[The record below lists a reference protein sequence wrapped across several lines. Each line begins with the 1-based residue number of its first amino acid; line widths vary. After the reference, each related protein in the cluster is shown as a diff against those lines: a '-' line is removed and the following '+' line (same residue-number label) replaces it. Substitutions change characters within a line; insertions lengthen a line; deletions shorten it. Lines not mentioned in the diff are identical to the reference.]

1 MELSVWEKH
10 IVEEFK
16 RQVEQRFPGEL
27 IRVVLFGSKVRGDAT
42 RESDVDV
49 LVVIHSEGWRLGDEI
64 RSLGYALE
72 LEHGV
77 VLSIQVMSERHYGS
91 FDCSGRSFLRRW
103 SEKASPYD
111 VQSPR

>member
-1 MELSVWEKH
+1 MVELSVWEKH

-16 RQVEQRFPGEL
+16 RQAEQRFPGEL

-42 RESDVDV
+42 HESDVDV
-49 LVVIHSEGWRLGDEI
+49 LVVIRSEGWRLGDEI

-77 VLSIQVMSERHYGS
+77 VLSIQVMSERHYEELRLFGS
-91 FDCSGRSFLRRW
+91 QFF
-103 SEKASPYD
+103 KAVEREGVS
-111 VQSPR
+111 V

>member
-1 MELSVWEKH
+1 MVELSVSEKH

-27 IRVVLFGSKVRGDAT
+27 IRVVVFGSKVRGDAT

-49 LVVIHSEGWRLGDEI
+49 LVIIHSEGWRLGDEI

-77 VLSIQVMSERHYGS
+77 VLSIQVMSERHYEALRLFGS
-91 FDCSGRSFLRRW
+91 QFF
-103 SEKASPYD
+103 KAVEQEGVS
-111 VQSPR
+111 V

>member
-1 MELSVWEKH
+1 MELSIQEKH

-16 RQVEQRFPGEL
+16 RQAEQRFPGEL

-77 VLSIQVMSERHYGS
+77 VLSIQVMSERHYEELRLFGS
-91 FDCSGRSFLRRW
+91 QFF
-103 SEKASPYD
+103 KAVEREGVS
-111 VQSPR
+111 V

>member
-1 MELSVWEKH
+1 MEVSVSEKH

-42 RESDVDV
+42 RDSDVDV

-77 VLSIQVMSERHYGS
+77 VLSIQVMSERHYEELRLFGS
-91 FDCSGRSFLRRW
+91 QFF
-103 SEKASPYD
+103 KAVEREGVS
-111 VQSPR
+111 V

>member
-1 MELSVWEKH
+1 VELNIQEKH

-42 RESDVDV
+42 RESDIDV

-77 VLSIQVMSERHYGS
+77 VLSIQVMSQRHYEELRLFGS
-91 FDCSGRSFLRRW
+91 QFF
-103 SEKASPYD
+103 KAVEREGVS
-111 VQSPR
+111 V

>member
-77 VLSIQVMSERHYGS
+77 VLSIQVMSERHYEELRLFGS
-91 FDCSGRSFLRRW
+91 QFF
-103 SEKASPYD
+103 KAVEREGVS
-111 VQSPR
+111 V

>member
-1 MELSVWEKH
+1 MELSVSEKH

-77 VLSIQVMSERHYGS
+77 VLSIQVMSQRHYEELRLFGS
-91 FDCSGRSFLRRW
+91 QFF
-103 SEKASPYD
+103 KAVEREGVS
-111 VQSPR
+111 V

>member
-1 MELSVWEKH
+1 MELSVLEKN

-16 RQVEQRFPGEL
+16 RQAEQRFPGEL

-77 VLSIQVMSERHYGS
+77 VLSIQVMSERHYEELRLCGS
-91 FDCSGRSFLRRW
+91 QFF
-103 SEKASPYD
+103 KAVEREGVS
-111 VQSPR
+111 V

>member
-1 MELSVWEKH
+1 MVELSVSEKY

-77 VLSIQVMSERHYGS
+77 VLSIQVMSERHYEELRLFGS
-91 FDCSGRSFLRRW
+91 QFF
-103 SEKASPYD
+103 KAVEREGVS
-111 VQSPR
+111 V

>member
-1 MELSVWEKH
+1 MELSVSEKH

-27 IRVVLFGSKVRGDAT
+27 IRVVLFGSKARGDAT

-77 VLSIQVMSERHYGS
+77 VLSIQVMSERHYEELRLCGS
-91 FDCSGRSFLRRW
+91 QFF
-103 SEKASPYD
+103 KAVEREGVS
-111 VQSPR
+111 V

>member
-1 MELSVWEKH
+1 MVELSVSEKH

-77 VLSIQVMSERHYGS
+77 VLSIQVMSERHYEELRLFGS
-91 FDCSGRSFLRRW
+91 QFF
-103 SEKASPYD
+103 KAVEREGVS
-111 VQSPR
+111 V

>member
-1 MELSVWEKH
+1 MVELSVSEKH

-49 LVVIHSEGWRLGDEI
+49 LVVIHSEGWRLGDQI

-72 LEHGV
+72 LEHDV
-77 VLSIQVMSERHYGS
+77 VLSIQVMSERHFEELRLLGS
-91 FDCSGRSFLRRW
+91 QFY
-103 SEKASPYD
+103 KAVEREGVS
-111 VQSPR
+111 V

>member
-1 MELSVWEKH
+1 MEKN

-16 RQVEQRFPGEL
+16 RQAEQRFPGEL

-49 LVVIHSEGWRLGDEI
+49 LVVIHSEGWRLGDQI

-77 VLSIQVMSERHYGS
+77 VLSIQVMSQRHYEDLRLFGS
-91 FDCSGRSFLRRW
+91 QFF
-103 SEKASPYD
+103 KAVEREGVS
-111 VQSPR
+111 V

>member
-1 MELSVWEKH
+1 MVELSIQEKH

-49 LVVIHSEGWRLGDEI
+49 LVVIRSESWRLGDEI

-77 VLSIQVMSERHYGS
+77 VLSIQVMSQRHYEELRLFGS
-91 FDCSGRSFLRRW
+91 QFF
-103 SEKASPYD
+103 KAVEREGVS
-111 VQSPR
+111 V

>member
-1 MELSVWEKH
+1 MVELSVLEKN

-16 RQVEQRFPGEL
+16 RQAEQRFPGEL

-77 VLSIQVMSERHYGS
+77 VLSIQVMSERHYEELRLCGS
-91 FDCSGRSFLRRW
+91 QFF
-103 SEKASPYD
+103 KAVEREGVS
-111 VQSPR
+111 V

>member
-1 MELSVWEKH
+1 VELSVSEKH

-77 VLSIQVMSERHYGS
+77 VLSIQVMSERHYEELRLFGS
-91 FDCSGRSFLRRW
+91 QFF
-103 SEKASPYD
+103 KAVEREGVS
-111 VQSPR
+111 V

>member
-1 MELSVWEKH
+1 MELSIQEKH

-77 VLSIQVMSERHYGS
+77 VLSIQVMSERHYEELRLFGS
-91 FDCSGRSFLRRW
+91 QFF
-103 SEKASPYD
+103 KAVEREGVS
-111 VQSPR
+111 V

>member
-1 MELSVWEKH
+1 MELSVSEKH

-27 IRVVLFGSKVRGDAT
+27 IRVVVFGSKVRGDAT

-49 LVVIHSEGWRLGDEI
+49 LVIIHSEGWRLGDEI

-77 VLSIQVMSERHYGS
+77 VLSIQVMSERHYEELRLFGS
-91 FDCSGRSFLRRW
+91 QFF
-103 SEKASPYD
+103 KAVEREGVS
-111 VQSPR
+111 V

>member
-1 MELSVWEKH
+1 MELSIQEKH

-42 RESDVDV
+42 RESDIDV

-77 VLSIQVMSERHYGS
+77 VLSIQVMSERHYEELRLFGS
-91 FDCSGRSFLRRW
+91 QFF
-103 SEKASPYD
+103 KAVEREGVS
-111 VQSPR
+111 V

>member
-1 MELSVWEKH
+1 MVGLSVSEKH

-49 LVVIHSEGWRLGDEI
+49 LVVIRSEGWRLGDKI

-77 VLSIQVMSERHYGS
+77 VLSIQVMSERHYEELRLCGS
-91 FDCSGRSFLRRW
+91 QFFKVVEREGVS
-103 SEKASPYD
+103 
-111 VQSPR
+111 V

>member
-1 MELSVWEKH
+1 MELSVSEKH

-16 RQVEQRFPGEL
+16 RQAEQRFPGEL

-77 VLSIQVMSERHYGS
+77 VLSIQVMSERHYEELRLFGS
-91 FDCSGRSFLRRW
+91 QFF
-103 SEKASPYD
+103 KAVEREGVS
-111 VQSPR
+111 V

>member
-1 MELSVWEKH
+1 MVELSVSEKH

-42 RESDVDV
+42 RESDIDV
-49 LVVIHSEGWRLGDEI
+49 LVVICSEGWRLGDEI

-77 VLSIQVMSERHYGS
+77 VLSIQVMSERHYEELRLCGS
-91 FDCSGRSFLRRW
+91 QFF
-103 SEKASPYD
+103 KAVEREGVS
-111 VQSPR
+111 V

>member
-1 MELSVWEKH
+1 MELSVSEKY

-42 RESDVDV
+42 RESDIDV

-64 RSLGYALE
+64 RFLGYALE

-77 VLSIQVMSERHYGS
+77 VLSIQVMSERHYEELRLFGS
-91 FDCSGRSFLRRW
+91 QFF
-103 SEKASPYD
+103 KAVEREGVS
-111 VQSPR
+111 V

>member
-1 MELSVWEKH
+1 MELSVSEKH

-27 IRVVLFGSKVRGDAT
+27 IRVVVFGSKVRGDAT

-77 VLSIQVMSERHYGS
+77 VLSIQVMSERHYEELRLFGS
-91 FDCSGRSFLRRW
+91 QFF
-103 SEKASPYD
+103 KAVEREGVS
-111 VQSPR
+111 V

>member
-1 MELSVWEKH
+1 MELSVSEKH

-77 VLSIQVMSERHYGS
+77 VLSIQVMSERHYEELRLFGS
-91 FDCSGRSFLRRW
+91 QFF
-103 SEKASPYD
+103 KAVEREGVS
-111 VQSPR
+111 V

>member
-1 MELSVWEKH
+1 MELNIQEKH

-42 RESDVDV
+42 RESDIDV

-77 VLSIQVMSERHYGS
+77 VLSIQVMSQRHYEELRLFGS
-91 FDCSGRSFLRRW
+91 QFF
-103 SEKASPYD
+103 KAVEREGVS
-111 VQSPR
+111 V

>member
-1 MELSVWEKH
+1 MVELSVSEKH

-77 VLSIQVMSERHYGS
+77 VLSIQVMSECHYEE
-91 FDCSGRSFLRRW
+91 LRLFGTQFF
-103 SEKASPYD
+103 KAVEREGVS
-111 VQSPR
+111 V

>member
-1 MELSVWEKH
+1 MVELSVSEKH

-77 VLSIQVMSERHYGS
+77 VLSIQVMSQRHYEKLRLCGS
-91 FDCSGRSFLRRW
+91 QFFKVVEREGVS
-103 SEKASPYD
+103 
-111 VQSPR
+111 V

>member
-1 MELSVWEKH
+1 VELSVSEKH

-77 VLSIQVMSERHYGS
+77 VLSIQVMSQRHYEELRLFGS
-91 FDCSGRSFLRRW
+91 QFF
-103 SEKASPYD
+103 KAVEREGVS
-111 VQSPR
+111 V

>member
-1 MELSVWEKH
+1 MVELSVSEKH

-49 LVVIHSEGWRLGDEI
+49 LVVIHSEGWRLGDQI

-77 VLSIQVMSERHYGS
+77 VLSIQVMSQRHYEELRLFGS
-91 FDCSGRSFLRRW
+91 QFF
-103 SEKASPYD
+103 KAVEREGVS
-111 VQSPR
+111 V

>member
-1 MELSVWEKH
+1 MVELSVSEKH

-42 RESDVDV
+42 RVSDVDV

-77 VLSIQVMSERHYGS
+77 VLSIQVMSERHYEELRLFGS
-91 FDCSGRSFLRRW
+91 QFF
-103 SEKASPYD
+103 KAVEREGVS
-111 VQSPR
+111 V

>member
-1 MELSVWEKH
+1 MELSVSEKH

-77 VLSIQVMSERHYGS
+77 VLSIQVMSERHYEELRLCGS
-91 FDCSGRSFLRRW
+91 QFF
-103 SEKASPYD
+103 KAVEREGVS
-111 VQSPR
+111 V

>member
-1 MELSVWEKH
+1 MELSISEKH

-77 VLSIQVMSERHYGS
+77 VLSIQVMSERHYEELRLFGS
-91 FDCSGRSFLRRW
+91 QFFKTVEREGVS
-103 SEKASPYD
+103 
-111 VQSPR
+111 V

>member
-1 MELSVWEKH
+1 MELSISEKH

-16 RQVEQRFPGEL
+16 HQVEQRFPGEL

-42 RESDVDV
+42 SESDIDL
-49 LVVIHSEGWRLGDEI
+49 LVVIRSDGWQLGDEI

-77 VLSIQVMSERHYGS
+77 VLSIQVMSERHYEELRLCGS
-91 FDCSGRSFLRRW
+91 QFFKVVEREGVS
-103 SEKASPYD
+103 
-111 VQSPR
+111 V